1 VRKKRRRKKPQGKNI
16 IACPITYGGH
26 NNNITVCTYFNNK
39 QIQTSVHSI
48 KYTNDFLTTKYLIK
62 FQIIHLTIDLNVL
75 AHVLDG
81 YDVFVFLS
89 F

>member
-1 VRKKRRRKKPQGKNI
+1 VVDKACTQTFSI
-16 IACPITYGGH
+16 IT
-26 NNNITVCTYFNNK
+26 TLVCTYFNNK
-39 QIQTSVHSI
+39 QIQTSVRSI